1 LISKFPEIPALF
13 VWEEYIS
20 LKRKSFRPKKHFGQ
34 HFLYDPAIAAKI
46 VDAIGATTDRTVV
59 ELGAGKGILTRPL
72 SHQGGRVIAL
82 EVDRELY
89 AALTEEVIGQAPGPQ
104 EGAPGVE
111 ILNVDFTK
119 ISLTGLLAARGCEG
133 CVLVG
138 NIPYNLT
145 RDVLFGFLVD
155 EYEIIESAFFM
166 LQKEVGERIVSPPGT
181 RVYGITSV
189 ILQSLYSVRPV
200 LKVLPGS
207 FSPKPRVASVV
218 ISFEPL
224 EEPLIQ
230 SGELEHFTR
239 FVKNLF
245 QQRRKKIHNTMK
257 TFYELSEADLKE
269 IGSIANI
276 DLQLRPEELGTSAFV
291 RLSRTLTEVTKV

>member
-1 LISKFPEIPALF
+1 
-13 VWEEYIS
+13 VREERSS

-46 VDAIGATTDRTVV
+46 VDAVGVTASRTVV

-72 SHQGGRVIAL
+72 SHRAGRLIAL
-82 EVDRELY
+82 ELDRELH
-89 AALTEEVIGQAPGPQ
+89 AALTEEFIGSVSGPE
-104 EGAPGVE
+104 EGVAVVE
-111 ILNVDFTK
+111 VLNVDFTK
-119 ISLTGLLAARGCEG
+119 ISLTGLLAARGRDR

-155 EYEIIESAFFM
+155 EYEIIESAFLM

-207 FSPKPRVASVV
+207 FSPKPRVSSVV

-224 EEPLIQ
+224 ENPLVQ
-230 SGELEHFTR
+230 SGELERFTR

-245 QQRRKKIHNTMK
+245 QQRRKTIHNTMK

-269 IGSIANI
+269 IGSIADI
-276 DLQLRPEELGTSAFV
+276 DLQLRPEELGTPAFV
-291 RLSRTLTEVTKV
+291 RLSRTLVEVTKV

>member
-1 LISKFPEIPALF
+1 M
-13 VWEEYIS
+13 
-20 LKRKSFRPKKHFGQ
+20 KRKSFRPKKHFGQ

-46 VDAIGATTDRTVV
+46 IDAVGSMKNRAVV

-72 SHQGGRVIAL
+72 SRLNGRVIAL

-89 AALTEEVIGQAPGPQ
+89 AALTEEFRDLAPGPG

-111 ILNVDFTK
+111 VVNVDFTK
-119 ISLTGLLAARGCEG
+119 ISLTGMVAARGFDR

-145 RDVLFGFLVD
+145 RDVLFSFLVD
-155 EYEIIESAFFM
+155 EYEIIETAFLM
-166 LQKEVGERIVSPPGT
+166 LQKEVGERIVSQPGT

-189 ILQSLYSVRPV
+189 ILQSLYSVRTV

-207 FSPKPRVASVV
+207 FSPKPKVSSVV
-218 ISFEPL
+218 ICFEPL
-224 EEPLIQ
+224 EKPLVQ
-230 SGELEHFTR
+230 SSELEHFTR

-245 QQRRKKIHNTMK
+245 QQRRKTIHNTMK
-257 TFYELSEADLKE
+257 TFYELSDADLKE
-269 IGSIANI
+269 IQSSTDV
-276 DLQLRPEELGTSAFV
+276 DLQQRPEALSTHAFV
-291 RLSRTLTEVTKV
+291 QLSRTLTEVTKV

>member
-1 LISKFPEIPALF
+1 

-46 VDAIGATTDRTVV
+46 VDAAGAKADSTVI
-59 ELGAGKGILTRPL
+59 ELGAGKGILTRL
-72 SHQGGRVIAL
+72 LARQGGRVIAL

-89 AALTEEVIGQAPGPQ
+89 GALTEEFAGRAPGPDEASQ
-104 EGAPGVE
+104 GVE
-111 ILNVDFTK
+111 VLNVDFTK
-119 ISLTGLLAARGCEG
+119 ISLTGLLAARECDR

-155 EYEIIESAFFM
+155 EYEIIESAFLM

-189 ILQSLYSVRPV
+189 ILQSLYSVKPV

-207 FSPKPRVASVV
+207 FAPKPRVSSVV
-218 ISFEPL
+218 ISFKPL
-224 EEPLIQ
+224 EEPLVQ

-245 QQRRKKIHNTMK
+245 QQRRKTIHNTMK
-257 TFYELSEADLKE
+257 TFYALSETDLKE
-269 IGSIANI
+269 IGSMADI
-276 DLQLRPEELGTSAFV
+276 DLQLRPEELATSVFV
-291 RLSRTLTEVTKV
+291 RLSRTLTEVTKI